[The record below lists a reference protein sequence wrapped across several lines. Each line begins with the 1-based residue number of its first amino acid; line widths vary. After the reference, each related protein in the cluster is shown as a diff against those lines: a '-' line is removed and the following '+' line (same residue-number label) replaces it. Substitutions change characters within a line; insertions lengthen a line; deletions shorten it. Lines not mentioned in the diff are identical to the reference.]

1 MASSKKP
8 AIGYIGLGNAGHHLA
23 SVLSHAGYP
32 LVVRDADSS
41 RTSSF
46 TSTHEN
52 ATAAT
57 GYSSFHDVDVLITM
71 LPNGRTVREVLLGK
85 SPASR
90 RGSGAALDGV
100 TGSGVAEY
108 LKDGA
113 VIVDTSSA
121 SPYQTRET
129 GTLLKEVNETLTL
142 VDAPVTQEYAFALA
156 KGEATFMVGCDD
168 SAVLEKVK
176 PVLET
181 MGKHVFVM
189 GGLGTGHA
197 MKTLNNYTSA
207 ASILGLC
214 DALVAGQQFGLEAE
228 KMVDVMNVGT
238 GVNFSTKES
247 FRTDVSFLIVA
258 SSFSSKSTCRVPRT
272 NVVARV

>member
-1 MASSKKP
+1 MASQKP
-8 AIGYIGLGNAGHHLA
+8 TIGYIGLGNAGHHLA

-32 LVVRDADSS
+32 LIVRDSDST
-41 RTSSF
+41 RTSLF
-46 TSTHEN
+46 TASHPTV
-52 ATAAT
+52 TAAT
-57 GYSSFHDVDVLITM
+57 GYSSFHTVDILMTM
-71 LPNGRTVREVLLGK
+71 LPSGKTVREVLLGK
-85 SPASR
+85 SPSSR

-129 GTLLKEVNETLTL
+129 AKLLREVNETITL

-168 SAVLEKVK
+168 EAVLGRVR
-176 PVLET
+176 PVLEI

-189 GGLGTGHA
+189 GALGAGHA

-214 DALVAGQQFGLEAE
+214 DALVAGQQFGLDVE

-247 FRTDVSFLIVA
+247 FRTDVSGSDHHFLHFGCMR
-258 SSFSSKSTCRVPRT
+258 SSGRAC
-272 NVVARV
+272 